1 MYIYVYINYN
11 TIIIK
16 YVNCNYKRP
25 TKTLGFTNLLEKTSS
40 GKSDNVLVT
49 FPSQQHYLTKY
60 FTRRKHFS
68 KQKLKLSYR

>member
-49 FPSQQHYLTKY
+49 FLHNNIT
-60 FTRRKHFS
+60 
-68 KQKLKLSYR
+68 